1 MVTLSL
7 RKLTKR
13 FGAVAA
19 VEQANLDVNAGEFLV
34 IVGESGCGKTT
45 TLRLIAGLEQPDS
58 GTIFINGAP
67 VNDIPVGRRNVQM
80 IFQNYALWPHMRVFD
95 ADRYSNLTLPLKVR
109 KWTSEKITE
118 YLRPLA
124 WKIGI
129 DESHFNRKPTELSGG
144 QQQRVALGRAI
155 IAETP
160 LCLMDEPL
168 SNLDAQ
174 LRHEMRREIRSL
186 QQKLGITMV
195 YVTHDQTEAMTMAD
209 QVVLLRDGRI
219 EQDGTP
225 EALYNRPATAFT
237 ARFIGTPPMN
247 VISLPGHA
255 RNGQWL
261 GVRPEDIQ
269 IGGEGIA
276 AVVESVEYLG
286 ADSIVACRAG
296 SETVTVRVPRAPD
309 YAAGAAVKLS
319 WEASAVHYFDA
330 ATGLRSN

>member
-7 RKLTKR
+7 RKLTRR

-19 VEQANLDVNAGEFLV
+19 VDQANLDVNAGEFLV

-144 QQQRVALGRAI
+144 QQQRVALGRAMVTSPQI
-155 IAETP
+155 M
-160 LCLMDEPL
+160 LMDEPL
-168 SNLDAQ
+168 SNIDPPNRLK
-174 LRHEMRREIRSL
+174 MRQEILNFHKENRL
-186 QQKLGITMV
+186 TTL
-195 YVTHDQTEAMTMAD
+195 YVTHNLAD
-209 QVVLLRDGRI
+209 GVALADRIAVMREGRF
-219 EQDGTP
+219 EQADTP
-225 EALYNRPATAFT
+225 EDLMRHPATDYVADFFR
-237 ARFIGTPPMN
+237 AEQFGFR
-247 VISLPGHA
+247 IS
-255 RNGQWL
+255 
-261 GVRPEDIQ
+261 
-269 IGGEGIA
+269 
-276 AVVESVEYLG
+276 
-286 ADSIVACRAG
+286 
-296 SETVTVRVPRAPD
+296 
-309 YAAGAAVKLS
+309 
-319 WEASAVHYFDA
+319 
-330 ATGLRSN
+330 AT